1 LRYTYFTMI
10 KEKTIIFTDLDGT
23 LLDHTTYSFEP
34 AMPMLDYIK
43 TNKIPLVIVTS
54 KTKDEVLR
62 IQKLLELK
70 APFIVENGAG
80 IFMPSEEGYEMV
92 SMGFEYEYIRSCFL
106 KYAKSVPIL
115 GFFDMKDE
123 EVASYTNLSIENAS
137 DARKRTFTEPFILE
151 DESRLDELQKMAN
164 ADELDIVKGGRF
176 YHLITWGQDKANAI
190 KFLINEYKKSS
201 DEAFNTI
208 ALGDSANDLSMLQS
222 VDTPVLIPH
231 PDGSFMACNVE
242 GVIKAPFPGPKGWN
256 TVLKEYFDVK

>member
-1 LRYTYFTMI
+1 MI

-190 KFLINEYKKSS
+190 KFLINEYKKTS

>member
-1 LRYTYFTMI
+1 MI

-34 AMPMLDYIK
+34 AKPMLNYIK
-43 TNKIPLVIVTS
+43 TNKILLVIVTS

-62 IQKLLELK
+62 IQKLLEMK
-70 APFIVENGAG
+70 APFIVENGGG
-80 IFMPSEEGYEMV
+80 IFMPSKEGYDMV

-123 EVASYTNLSIENAS
+123 EVASYTNLCIENAS

-151 DESRLDELQKMAN
+151 DESKLDELQKMAN
-164 ADELDIVKGGRF
+164 EDELDIVKGGRF
-176 YHLITWGQDKANAI
+176 YHLITRGQDKANAI
-190 KFLINEYKKSS
+190 KFLINAYKKSS
-201 DEAFNTI
+201 DEAFHTI

-231 PDGSFMACNVE
+231 PDGSFMACNIE
-242 GVIKAPFPGPKGWN
+242 GLTKAPFPGPKGWN
-256 TVLKEYFDVK
+256 SVLKEYFDVK